1 MQGSAWPL
9 QIIFLFMCLISSKAQ
24 VPEMVQ
30 SSPFKVA
37 DNLRSATITDGS
49 GLPRFP
55 LIEINGERLLF
66 QFDLIQDDRE
76 WLHYRLI
83 PCDMMGNVVEVDPSE
98 FIQGF
103 YQGEINDVE
112 LAFNTTT
119 DYAHFSLTFPNDM
132 MKPIQSGRYWLL
144 VYRDDDF
151 QNEDNQVVAFP
162 LFVSGGRMNVNARR
176 LKSNDVSKIYSHQ
189 QIETFAFPDQ
199 TSFND
204 IPRDIRV
211 MIYQNFDLT
220 TTLPPIAPTF
230 ITPDQWTFQHLDI
243 AGFPGGNEWRV
254 MDTRQIVTPGFH
266 IDHTLPNQDL
276 PEIWVMQDEFNAKS
290 HYGWSDMNGITQ
302 MSTNIPSSHA
312 LDADYLKTHF
322 QLKARAFTEGS
333 VFVEFQ
339 TALGIRERL
348 RLTYNNETQSYEGYG
363 YLKQG
368 IYNYRYRWISGYST
382 DDELGYTEGNFFDTQ
397 NMYQVLL
404 YQKDPLYQ
412 KDQILGAYLIQ
423 K

>member
-1 MQGSAWPL
+1 
-9 QIIFLFMCLISSKAQ
+9 
-24 VPEMVQ
+24 
-30 SSPFKVA
+30 
-37 DNLRSATITDGS
+37 
-49 GLPRFP
+49 
-55 LIEINGERLLF
+55 
-66 QFDLIQDDRE
+66 
-76 WLHYRLI
+76 
-83 PCDMMGNVVEVDPSE
+83 
-98 FIQGF
+98 
-103 YQGEINDVE
+103 
-112 LAFNTTT
+112 
-119 DYAHFSLTFPNDM
+119 
-132 MKPIQSGRYWLL
+132 
-144 VYRDDDF
+144 
-151 QNEDNQVVAFP
+151 
-162 LFVSGGRMNVNARR
+162 
-176 LKSNDVSKIYSHQ
+176 
-189 QIETFAFPDQ
+189 
-199 TSFND
+199 
-204 IPRDIRV
+204 
-211 MIYQNFDLT
+211 
-220 TTLPPIAPTF
+220 
-230 ITPDQWTFQHLDI
+230 
-243 AGFPGGNEWRV
+243 
-254 MDTRQIVTPGFH
+254 
-266 IDHTLPNQDL
+266 
-276 PEIWVMQDEFNAKS
+276 
-290 HYGWSDMNGITQ
+290 MNGITQ